1 MSATDT
7 IQFIDLRAQQN
18 RIQHQIEAAIKK
30 VLAHGNYILGPEVK
44 ELEEK
49 LAVFSGARHVVSCA
63 SGTDAL
69 LLVLIARGIKAG
81 DAVLMPSFTFVSTAE
96 VVALLGA
103 TPVFV
108 DVKADDFLIS
118 PTSLEAAIQDAVKKG
133 LRPKVIIPVDLFG
146 QPADYAAIN
155 RIGNSYDLFVMAD
168 AAQSFGG
175 ARGDKRVGTLAP
187 VTATSF
193 FPAKPLGCYG
203 DGGAIFTDDEG
214 LGLVLRSVRVHG
226 KGQDKYDNVRIG
238 TNGRLDTLQAA
249 ILIEKLRLFPEEIEA
264 RQRVAARYT
273 VGLKDIVN
281 TPRVV
286 PGTISAWAQYTL
298 RLDRRDAVA
307 ARLKEHNV
315 PTAVYYP
322 KPLHQQTAY
331 TRFPTAPGGLPVS
344 EQLAQ
349 EVLSL
354 PMHPYLEPQTQD
366 FIIEAVRAAVNNV

>member
-1 MSATDT
+1 MTQRRP
-7 IQFIDLRAQQN
+7 IQFIDLAAQQQ
-18 RIQHQIEAAIKK
+18 RLAPSIQAAIAR
-30 VLAHGNYILGPEVK
+30 VLAHGHYILGPEVK
-44 ELEEK
+44 ELEQK
-49 LAVFSGARHVVSCA
+49 LAEFSGARNVVSCA

-69 LLVLIARGIKAG
+69 LMVLMARGVRAG
-81 DAVLMPSFTFVSTAE
+81 DAVFMPSFTFVSTAE
-96 VVALLGA
+96 VVTLLGA

-108 DVKADDFLIS
+108 DVEEDFLTS
-118 PTSLEAAIQDAVKKG
+118 PTSLEAAIQDAVEKG

-146 QPADYAAIN
+146 QPADYAAIYS
-155 RIGNSYDLFVMAD
+155 IAKSHDLFVLAD

-175 ARGDKRVGTLAP
+175 ARSGKRVGTLAR

-214 LGLVLRSVRVHG
+214 LAQVLRSLRVHG

-238 TNGRLDTLQAA
+238 INGRLDTLQAA
-249 ILIEKLRLFPEEIEA
+249 ILIEKLRLFPEEIET

-273 VGLKDIVN
+273 EGLKDIAK
-281 TPRVV
+281 TPRVAAGGV
-286 PGTISAWAQYTL
+286 SAWAQYTL
-298 RLDRRDAVA
+298 RMEGRDAVA

-331 TRFPTAPGGLPVS
+331 RRFPTAPGGLLVS
-344 EQLAQ
+344 EQLAK

-354 PMHPYLEPQTQD
+354 PMHPYLEPETQD
-366 FIIEAVRAAVNNV
+366 FIIEAVRLAIQKG

>member
-1 MSATDT
+1 MTQGLP
-7 IQFIDLRAQQN
+7 IQFIDLAAQQQ
-18 RIQHQIEAAIKK
+18 RLGPGIQAAMAR

-44 ELEEK
+44 ELEQK
-49 LAVFSGARHVVSCA
+49 LAEYSGARHVVSCA

-69 LLVLIARGIKAG
+69 LMVLMAKGVQAG
-81 DAVLMPSFTFVSTAE
+81 EAVFMPSFSFVSTAE

-108 DVKADDFLIS
+108 DVEAEDFLMS
-118 PTSLEAAIQDAVKKG
+118 PTSLEAAIQDALKKG
-133 LRPKVIIPVDLFG
+133 LRPKVVIPVDLFG
-146 QPADYAAIN
+146 QPADYAAIGKLAKN
-155 RIGNSYDLFVMAD
+155 YDLFVLAD

-203 DGGAIFTDDEG
+203 DGGAIFTDDEA
-214 LGLVLRSVRVHG
+214 LAQVLLSLRVHG
-226 KGQDKYDNVRIG
+226 QGQDKYDNVRIG
-238 TNGRLDTLQAA
+238 INGRLDTLQAA

-273 VGLKDIVN
+273 DGLEDIVK

-298 RLDRRDAVA
+298 RLDGRDAVA
-307 ARLKEHNV
+307 ARLKERGV

-322 KPLHQQTAY
+322 KPLHQQT
-331 TRFPTAPGGLPVS
+331 
-344 EQLAQ
+344 
-349 EVLSL
+349 
-354 PMHPYLEPQTQD
+354 
-366 FIIEAVRAAVNNV
+366 

>member
-1 MSATDT
+1 MTQGLP
-7 IQFIDLRAQQN
+7 IQFIDLAAQQQ
-18 RIQHQIEAAIKK
+18 RLGPGIQAAMAR

-44 ELEEK
+44 ELEQK
-49 LAVFSGARHVVSCA
+49 LAEFSGARHVVSCA

-69 LLVLIARGIKAG
+69 LMVLMAKGVQAG
-81 DAVLMPSFTFVSTAE
+81 EAVFMPSFSFVSTAE

-108 DVKADDFLIS
+108 DVEAEDFLMS
-118 PTSLEAAIQDAVKKG
+118 PTSLEAAIQDALKKG
-133 LRPKVIIPVDLFG
+133 LRPKVVIPVDLFG
-146 QPADYAAIN
+146 QPADYAAIGKLAKN
-155 RIGNSYDLFVMAD
+155 YDLFVLAD
-168 AAQSFGG
+168 GAQSFGG

-203 DGGAIFTDDEG
+203 DGGAIFTDDEA
-214 LGLVLRSVRVHG
+214 LAQVLLSLRVHG
-226 KGQDKYDNVRIG
+226 QGQDKYDNVRIG
-238 TNGRLDTLQAA
+238 INGRLDTLQAA

-273 VGLKDIVN
+273 DGLEDIVK

-298 RLDRRDAVA
+298 RLDGRDAVA
-307 ARLKEHNV
+307 ARLKERGV

-331 TRFPTAPGGLPVS
+331 TRFPTAPGGLP
-344 EQLAQ
+344 
-349 EVLSL
+349 
-354 PMHPYLEPQTQD
+354 
-366 FIIEAVRAAVNNV
+366 